1 MNSRVTIRIC
11 RFTFLNGHR
20 CQGPAVH
27 GRSCCRHHLTA
38 CLRLHKMARARRR
51 IRPLRFVI
59 PESPIDLARN
69 HAEVR
74 RAIATG
80 RISPGGAKA
89 MQWALQ
95 ISAAASRLEQGAGLP
110 LPVLGR
116 RNPNGFYYVPTNHLS
131 SNGCVKNP
139 PQLLENTKGEVEGVQ
154 RRHSQQR

>member
-1 MNSRVTIRIC
+1 
-11 RFTFLNGHR
+11 
-20 CQGPAVH
+20 
-27 GRSCCRHHLTA
+27 
-38 CLRLHKMARARRR
+38 
-51 IRPLRFVI
+51 
-59 PESPIDLARN
+59 
-69 HAEVR
+69 
-74 RAIATG
+74 
-80 RISPGGAKA
+80 